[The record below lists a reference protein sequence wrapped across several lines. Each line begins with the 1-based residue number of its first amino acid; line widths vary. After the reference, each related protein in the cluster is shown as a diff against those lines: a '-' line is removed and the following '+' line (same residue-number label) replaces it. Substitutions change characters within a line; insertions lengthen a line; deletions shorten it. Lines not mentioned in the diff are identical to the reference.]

1 MGGSS
6 TQQKWNAK
14 PPQCSDADESKGA
27 NSDFASGQAD
37 GDGKGLGLG
46 MNLSWMMTKVCT
58 SLPPLHSP
66 QVIILEEE
74 IEKTRDVR
82 CKQKS
87 SHPSSLQSVGPF
99 HTSASWD
106 QLDGSTGP
114 SKGRKVAYHKNIQQV
129 TEISFS
135 LATKALICPL
145 DYS

>member
-1 MGGSS
+1 MSAKVATVILVEGRKMVMGRVWILH
-6 TQQKWNAK
+6 QNQ
-14 PPQCSDADESKGA
+14 
-27 NSDFASGQAD
+27 
-37 GDGKGLGLG
+37 GLGLG

-74 IEKTRDVR
+74 IEKTRNVQH
-82 CKQKS
+82 KQKS

-114 SKGRKVAYHKNIQQV
+114 SKGQMVAYHKNVQWV
-129 TEISFS
+129 REISSS
-135 LATKALICPL
+135 LATEP
-145 DYS
+145 